1 MARVSEEAKL
11 HYKFNFFDLYSQP
24 DLNKVKTTS
33 NPLGMD
39 ELKSEDN
46 YGQRCQCEA
55 GKSWA
60 GF

>member
-1 MARVSEEAKL
+1 MLFK
-11 HYKFNFFDLYSQP
+11 P
-24 DLNKVKTTS
+24 DLNKVKTTG

-39 ELKSEDN
+39 ELESEDN
-46 YGQRCQCEA
+46 YRQRCQCEA